1 LVTQGSSNAQDAFVD
16 LRGCS
21 VIFGHGHR
29 AACRYCCRANVFRS
43 HPKALLQPEK
53 TCTLTGFTFGT
64 IAPYNLDD
72 LSVVILV
79 YSVEGCG
86 GGNNWHSAIAAF
98 DIKQSGKSISDI
110 RLHKFSPDIERALIV
125 AGINSINFLKTD
137 IGAQSV
143 TIDTLD
149 WGADD
154 AHCCPRDG
162 RQLKFWVDKGVLKAA
177 VTKRWREP
185 QR

>member
-1 LVTQGSSNAQDAFVD
+1 MRKTLLLTFAAATLFSATAIAQPAGTAAERTSFD
-16 LRGCS
+16 LTPS
-21 VIFGHGHR
+21 AV
-29 AACRYCCRANVFRS
+29 
-43 HPKALLQPEK
+43 KQMLALLQPEK

-98 DIKQSGKSISDI
+98 DIKQSDKSISDI

-143 TIDTLD
+143 TIDTID
-149 WGADD
+149 WGSDD

-162 RQLKFWVDKGVLKAA
+162 RQLKFWADKGVLKAA